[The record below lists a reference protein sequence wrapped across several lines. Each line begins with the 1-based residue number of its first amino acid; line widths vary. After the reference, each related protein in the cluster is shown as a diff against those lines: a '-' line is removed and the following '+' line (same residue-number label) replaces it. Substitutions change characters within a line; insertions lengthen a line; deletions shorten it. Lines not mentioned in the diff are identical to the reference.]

1 MNKKRSQEL
10 TRSVTLGVL
19 TRFVV
24 ACILFTL
31 ASVLLLFFGMFV
43 CYLIPWNGGPLYN
56 FLITIRNNVIF
67 FMIVYLI
74 FGYIVIFLIFWAKTL
89 GYLAD
94 LVRATELI
102 YKGGDRPI
110 ELPSALHDIENRMNT
125 IKSDML
131 ASKRAAEDAE
141 RRKNELVVYLAHDLK
156 TPLTSVIGYLTLL
169 RDVPELDTAQRA
181 KFTGIALDK
190 AERLEDLINEFFD
203 ITRFSLT
210 GAALDRR
217 DVDLSRML
225 EQLADEFAPMLR
237 ERGLE
242 IKLDAPRELPINCD
256 PDKLER
262 VFDNLL
268 RNAMNYAW
276 ADTVI
281 DISLRKEGREAVVV
295 FENRGDTIDDSK
307 LERLFEQFFRLDSAR
322 QSRSGGSGL
331 GLAIAKEIVEQ
342 HGGSIRAESA
352 DERVRFTVRLPLS
365 SENRKKSA
373 GK

>member
-110 ELPSALHDIENRMNT
+110 ELPSALHD
-125 IKSDML
+125 L
-131 ASKRAAEDAE
+131 ARAVKYINDNAKALNVIAGSYAVCGFSAGGTLAAQWGTDNKGYARYGLPKPAALFPIYPVLCLPEFYSKLRFKAYFARAFGPDPLPTTFDDYDLT
-141 RRKNELVVYLAHDLK
+141 RHMTVYPPAFM
-156 TPLTSVIGYLTLL
+156 VIG
-169 RDVPELDTAQRA
+169 
-181 KFTGIALDK
+181 
-190 AERLEDLINEFFD
+190 
-203 ITRFSLT
+203 
-210 GAALDRR
+210 RR
-217 DVDLSRML
+217 DGLISYKPVAAFADLLLKRGVPAY
-225 EQLADEFAPMLR
+225 ADICPSSPHGF
-237 ERGLE
+237 G
-242 IKLDAPRELPINCD
+242 DG
-256 PDKLER
+256 
-262 VFDNLL
+262 
-268 RNAMNYAW
+268 
-276 ADTVI
+276 
-281 DISLRKEGREAVVV
+281 EGRGAQ
-295 FENRGDTIDDSK
+295 GWI
-307 LERLFEQFFRLDSAR
+307 L
-322 QSRSGGSGL
+322 
-331 GLAIAKEIVEQ
+331 
-342 HGGSIRAESA
+342 RADA
-352 DERVRFTVRLPLS
+352 FLK
-365 SENRKKSA
+365 N
-373 GK
+373 GKV